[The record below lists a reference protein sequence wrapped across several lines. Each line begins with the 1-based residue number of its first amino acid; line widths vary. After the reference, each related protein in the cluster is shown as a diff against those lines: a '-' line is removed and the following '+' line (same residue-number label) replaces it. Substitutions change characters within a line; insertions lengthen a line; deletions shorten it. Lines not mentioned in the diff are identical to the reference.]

1 MLFNS
6 LDFFLFFV
14 AVFALQWA
22 LPHRPRNLLLLAA
35 SYFFYGCWDWRFLAL
50 IMISTIVDFYCGKAI
65 ADSGEIRRRKMFV
78 GISIAV
84 NLAMLGFFK
93 YANFFIDSANEAIS
107 TLGFSPAGWH
117 LEIILPLGISFY
129 TFQTLSY
136 SIDIYRGQVKPAR
149 NVLDFALFV
158 AFFPQL
164 VAGPIERA
172 KNLLPQ
178 MIKKPI
184 FSLDQFYE
192 GCWLVFW
199 GLFKKVVIADNLA
212 VIVDKA
218 FASPDL
224 TNGELLIAVYAFAF
238 QIYCDFSAYSDIARG
253 IAKMMGY
260 ELILNFKLPYFSK
273 NPAEFWRRWHISL
286 SSWLRD
292 YLYIPLGGN
301 RKGKRRTYINLY
313 ITMLLGGLWHGAA
326 WTFVIWGL
334 YHGTL
339 LAIHRMMTHIRF
351 PVSAEVLLGR
361 RLWWLVR
368 VVCFFHLVCLG
379 WLIFR
384 SDSFE
389 QLFHLLS
396 LFGEPMEF
404 SARSQLWLWQFI
416 VLCLPLLLMQ
426 IAQETS
432 GNLNITLRM
441 SAVPRLVVYV
451 VLALLLISVG
461 NFGDKP
467 FIYFQ
472 F

>member
-14 AVFALQWA
+14 FVFLLQWA
-22 LPHRPRNLLLLAA
+22 LPHRPRNLFLLAA
-35 SYFFYGCWDWRFLAL
+35 SYFFYGCWDWRFLSL
-50 IMISTIVDFYCGKAI
+50 ILISTIVDFYCGQAI
-65 ADSGEIRRRKMFV
+65 ADTENIKRRKTFA
-78 GISIAV
+78 GISIVV
-84 NLAMLGFFK
+84 NLSMLGFFK
-93 YANFFIDSANEAIS
+93 YANFFIDSAYESLSAM
-107 TLGFSPAGWH
+107 GFSPATWH
-117 LEIILPLGISFY
+117 LEIVLPVGISFY

-149 NVLDFALFV
+149 NFFDFALFV

-178 MIKKPI
+178 MLKKPT
-184 FSLDQFYE
+184 FSLDQFYD

-199 GLFKKVVIADNLA
+199 GLFKKVVIADNLS

-218 FASPDL
+218 FSSPDL

-238 QIYCDFSAYSDIARG
+238 QIYCDFSGYSDIARG

-260 ELILNFKLPYFSK
+260 ELMLNFRLPYFAK
-273 NPAEFWRRWHISL
+273 NPSEFWRRWHISL

-301 RKGKRRTYINLY
+301 RKGNRRTYINLMS
-313 ITMLLGGLWHGAA
+313 TMLLGGLWHGAA
-326 WTFVIWGL
+326 WTFVVWGF
-334 YHGTL
+334 YQGAL
-339 LAIHRMMTHIRF
+339 LTVHRLMTRINF
-351 PVSAEVLLGR
+351 PVSAESLLGS
-361 RLWWLVR
+361 RLWWLLR
-368 VVCFFHLVCLG
+368 VVFFFHLVCLG

-384 SDSFE
+384 SESME
-389 QLFHLLS
+389 QLFSMLS
-396 LFGEPMEF
+396 LFGASMEF
-404 SARSQLWLWQFI
+404 TTQSMMWLWQLCI
-416 VLCLPLLLMQ
+416 LCLPLWLMQ
-426 IAQETS
+426 LMQEWS
-432 GNLNITLRM
+432 GNTNILLRL
-441 SAVPRLVVYV
+441 SFFPKAVAYS
-451 VLALLLISVG
+451 VLSLMLLGLG
-461 NFGDKP
+461 NFGSQS